1 MPQSQIRTR
10 TRISL
15 ASHAGE
21 RGAPAGW
28 IGAIFLHALIVAAVV
43 FTFTHSFPLDIT
55 DESAPVVPVD
65 LVTIA
70 PKTNII
76 AQAKPEPK
84 PAPNI
89 TPEPLQPDQLK
100 LQQPPVPQEETAPP
114 PQPAPSE
121 QAVKPPPLPTHR
133 PQEQKPADTKKT
145 ESDSINQ
152 LLNKV
157 LSSSSAPKNAQAGP
171 HNTMAFGSQTAMTAD
186 LQDAL
191 RSQIKACWSPP
202 VGAPSPEQMIV
213 DFDLFLSPNGMVA
226 QPPQLVG
233 QSASEAVTNPYTR
246 AAKEAAE
253 RAIYECQPYKLPTDK
268 YSLWR
273 EINPFHF
280 DPRQM
285 MGE

>member
-1 MPQSQIRTR
+1 MSQSQIRTR
-10 TRISL
+10 NRISL

-28 IGAIFLHALIVAAVV
+28 IGAIFLHALIAAALV
-43 FTFTHSFPLDIT
+43 FTFARSFPLDIA
-55 DESAPVVPVD
+55 DESAPIVPVD

-84 PAPNI
+84 AKPDI
-89 TPEPLQPDQLK
+89 TPEPIQPDQLK
-100 LQQPPVPQEETAPP
+100 LQQPSVPQEESAPP
-114 PQPAPSE
+114 PAETAPSE
-121 QAVKPPPLPTHR
+121 QVVKTPPVPVHK
-133 PQEQKPADTKKT
+133 PQQQQADTKKT
-145 ESDSINQ
+145 ESDSIDQ

-157 LSSSSAPKNAQAGP
+157 LSNSSATKKVQAGP
-171 HNTMAFGSQTAMTAD
+171 HNTTAFGSQTAMTAD

-213 DFDLFLSPNGMVA
+213 DFDLFLLPNGMVA

-233 QSASEAVTNPYTR
+233 QSASEVATNPYTR

-253 RAIYECQPYKLPTDK
+253 RAIYECQPYKLPSDK